1 MVFSSPHKYP
11 TPISI
16 YLSFSFSILFQ
27 ITLSPSLSLSL
38 SLSLYFLYFYL
49 IIEHSLAM
57 IRNRERTSDCLLHTR
72 TANHDLL
79 TFPLCLHFCFLFSF
93 FFISHHCLHT
103 VHALFADPTTLF
115 IRLKIILLQYF
126 QFSILVTISSFKYYF
141 FIHSLFFFLS
151 SFILPIFIHNN
162 YIFQWKVL
170 YP

>member
-1 MVFSSPHKYP
+1 MFFFSSWFFLHH
-11 TPISI
+11 TSI
-16 YLSFSFSILFQ
+16 PL
-27 ITLSPSLSLSL
+27 LSLSTLLFLFLFRSKSHTHTL

-49 IIEHSLAM
+49 ILEHSLAM

-141 FIHSLFFFLS
+141 FIHSLFFFFIIIYS
-151 SFILPIFIHNN
+151 SYIHS
-162 YIFQWKVL
+162 
-170 YP
+170 

>member
-1 MVFSSPHKYP
+1 
-11 TPISI
+11 
-16 YLSFSFSILFQ
+16 
-27 ITLSPSLSLSL
+27 
-38 SLSLYFLYFYL
+38 
-49 IIEHSLAM
+49 M

-115 IRLKIILLQYF
+115 IRVKIILLQYF

-141 FIHSLFFFLS
+141 FIHSLFFFYHHLFFLY
-151 SFILPIFIHNN
+151 SFITIIFFNEKYYIHN
-162 YIFQWKVL
+162 IFRNTFKRITSKSYVKNC
-170 YP
+170 Y